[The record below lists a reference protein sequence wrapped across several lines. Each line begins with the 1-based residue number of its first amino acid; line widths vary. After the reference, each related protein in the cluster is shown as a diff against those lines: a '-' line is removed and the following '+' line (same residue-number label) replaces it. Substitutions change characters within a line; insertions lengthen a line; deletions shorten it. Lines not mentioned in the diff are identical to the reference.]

1 MKLAFAILIAFSLS
15 ACYPTYNWRAVNN
28 ETFSWQ
34 ALFPTK
40 PKIVERS
47 LSVSIESKKENI
59 LINRY
64 SSVVE
69 NTSFVIETASFLSK
83 NQNLKLLQKVIDEN
97 LITNFNLKPL
107 GNEISNGYKKY
118 RGWILSGD
126 GSSKRQITIYCKYIF
141 RESALIR
148 VVVIGRSNKFSNEQA
163 VFFINSIN

>member
-1 MKLAFAILIAFSLS
+1 MKLAFAILISFSLS

-47 LSVSIESKKENI
+47 LSVYIENKEENI

-69 NTSFVIETASFLSK
+69 NTSFVVETAYFLSK
-83 NQNLKLLQKVIDEN
+83 NQSFELLKKVIDEN
-97 LITNFNLKPL
+97 LKKNFNLESL
-107 GNEISNGYKKY
+107 GNKLNNGYKKY
-118 RGWILSGD
+118 RGWILTNN
-126 GSSKRQITIYCKYIF
+126 GSTKQKITIYCKYIF
-141 RESALIR
+141 KESALIR
-148 VVVIGRSNKFSNEQA
+148 VIVIGNSEKFSKEQA
-163 VFFINSIN
+163 VFFITTFK